1 MQNEESRGAHW
12 VRGGSGAAQFGR
24 LRFDVSCETEIRRRP
39 CQTKSVSRRAS
50 QRACRLKS
58 AGRSIDK
65 IKRNRQLGKVAA
77 KNVADYKWGLRQ
89 QSTSCELRRAIG
101 CQLSAFGDFARSNIA
116 RVLALSAG
124 YNGRTLSGFWRS
136 ELIMPH
142 GSTRLGLFLFAVY
155 LVLYGGFVLLAAFA
169 PQAWKPRRWPA

>member
-1 MQNEESRGAHW
+1 MKKRAARSA

-39 CQTKSVSRRAS
+39 CQTKSVHGALSSARVGPNR
-50 QRACRLKS
+50 

-89 QSTSCELRRAIG
+89 QSTSCNAAGLSAVSY
-101 CQLSAFGDFARSNIA
+101 QLSARPI
-116 RVLALSAG
+116 
-124 YNGRTLSGFWRS
+124 GRQPTADGR
-136 ELIMPH
+136 
-142 GSTRLGLFLFAVY
+142 
-155 LVLYGGFVLLAAFA
+155 
-169 PQAWKPRRWPA
+169 